1 MTQSSPPPPH
11 RVLVVD
17 DYPDT
22 AETMAMLLRLWGH
35 DVCIAHDGPG
45 ALALAFTYRP
55 DVVLLDLGL
64 PGMDGFEVARRLR
77 QEAAFRDV
85 FLASVS
91 GFTQEVDS
99 RRAREAGCDCH
110 LFKPVDPDQLRRL
123 LDELRA
129 VPGSVPSANGN
140 SSPDGQDG
148 GTS

>member
-1 MTQSSPPPPH
+1 MAEQRQPSSR

-35 DVCIAHDGPG
+35 EVYIAHDGPG
-45 ALALAFTYRP
+45 ALALALKHRP

-77 QEAAFRDV
+77 QEAAFRDAFV
-85 FLASVS
+85 ASVS

-110 LFKPVDPDQLRRL
+110 LFKPLEPEQLRQL
-123 LDELRA
+123 LDGLRGGN
-129 VPGSVPSANGN
+129 GSAEAG
-140 SSPDGQDG
+140 
-148 GTS
+148 